1 MNDRATGYPGNLTPE
16 QNKVFNDFKSALSRR
31 FSSPTYDEVPLT
43 LWGVTLPRRTAK
55 GDLDTAQTA
64 ILLKFLRDSR
74 WSPNDAAA
82 KLAAALKWRVEYKIE
97 NLNREKFS
105 EELAKVSY
113 PYGVD
118 RRSNPIIYTNYSAMA
133 KVSLLSDVDK
143 FVRWRISVLEKAL
156 ASADFQNGGEKVTF
170 VYDWAGCGLFLDSKV
185 NESQN
190 KLNNFMKLYYPEC
203 TEFRISVNVPPLK
216 EFFND
221 IFSFISPSG
230 NIVVSA
236 PKVKASLLTYV
247 SPDSIIPQYG
257 GFDPVPPGVESVVSA
272 VVVSAGKNFSAEVPA
287 NKGDTVFYSYICREG
302 DVSGSYGFKKEG
314 KRFLDD
320 KNTIAKKDT
329 GKGSYDVEKKGAFV
343 ISFANEDPVGEKTV
357 FYRAVVVS
365 REDFKTEKKKSKKD
379 KKKGGDKEEK
389 EEKDSGVKIEVQG
402 AEE

>member
-1 MNDRATGYPGNLTPE
+1 LTPE
-16 QNKVFNDFKSALSRR
+16 QTKVFNDFKSALSRR

-55 GDLDTAQTA
+55 GDVDTAQQA

-105 EELAKVSY
+105 EELSKVSY
-113 PYGVD
+113 HYGVD
-118 RRSNPIIYTNYSAMA
+118 RRGNPIIYTNYSAMSKA
-133 KVSLLSDVDK
+133 SLLSDVDK

-156 ASADFQNGGEKVTF
+156 ASADFINGGEKVTF
-170 VYDWAGCGLFLDSKV
+170 VYDWAGCGLFLDGKV

-190 KLNNFMKLYYPEC
+190 KFNNLMKLYYPEC
-203 TEFRISVNVPPLK
+203 AEYRVSVNVPPLK
-216 EFFND
+216 EFIND

-230 NIVVSA
+230 NIVVST
-236 PKVKASLLTYV
+236 PKVKPTLLTYI

-257 GFDPVPPGVESVVSA
+257 GFDPVPPGVESVVNA

-287 NKGDTVFYSYICREG
+287 NKGDTVLYSYICREG

-357 FYRAVVVS
+357 FYRATVVS
-365 REDFKTEKKKSKKD
+365 RDDVKVEKKKSKKD
-379 KKKGGDKEEK
+379 KKKAEK
-389 EEKDSGVKIEVQG
+389 EEKADSPTIEVSG
-402 AEE
+402 ADE